1 MDAGE
6 PSRRYCRCGTRL
18 ARDNAGSQCAACTRR
33 ARALVAAAPEVP
45 ADFWQTDQLR
55 DALEA
60 WHMGRVITAYR
71 VHAFHSPPLSQAVIA
86 GWMGLTQAQLS
97 RIEAGEPITDLTKLI
112 RWARALRIPEEL
124 LWFRLPPR
132 SGEVMPNRPDSF
144 GPADPLLHLES
155 LRRRAEGHLTTGA
168 PTAATIEDWQR
179 VVSDHGRATRYLPAS
194 VQLEDL
200 AADFSAVQHAL
211 ATRQPS
217 STTRQLTHITA
228 QLAGLISLSLIKM
241 GHRSPARAWG
251 RTARLAADESGDAA
265 LSSWVRAQDA
275 YTYYY
280 GGAVREAVAAA
291 QEAQA
296 IAGRTPCVGAVL
308 AAALQARAHA
318 VLGQKVETDAAL
330 RKAEAILAAL
340 QPDDVTESAFGY
352 NEAQLRFH
360 EGNALTHLHD
370 RRRVWEATD
379 RALTLYPS
387 SNYLDRTL
395 IELDR
400 ADCLIH
406 DGEVAE
412 GVAHVARTLMEL
424 PPQRRDG
431 LILQRARGL
440 AKATSP
446 GHHAL
451 PTVRQLYDVL
461 ELPARNVGGG
471 A

>member
-1 MDAGE
+1 MDDGAT
-6 PSRRYCRCGTRL
+6 SRRYCRCGARL
-18 ARDNAGSQCAACTRR
+18 ARDNSGSQCAACTRR
-33 ARALVAAAPEVP
+33 ARELVAAAPEVP
-45 ADFWQTDQLR
+45 AEFWITDQLQ
-55 DALEA
+55 DALGA
-60 WHMGRVITAYR
+60 WHMGSVISAYR
-71 VHAFHSPPLSQAVIA
+71 THPHHNPPLSQAVVA

-97 RIEAGEPITDLTKLI
+97 RIEAGEPITDLVKLI
-112 RWARALRIPEEL
+112 RWARALRIPEDF

-132 SGEVMPNRPDSF
+132 SGEAMPNRPDSF
-144 GPADPLLHLES
+144 GPADPLSRLER
-155 LRRRAEGHLTTGA
+155 LRRQAEGHLTAGA

-200 AADFSAVQHAL
+200 AADFAAVQHAL

-217 STTRQLTHITA
+217 STTRQLTRITA

-241 GHRSPARAWG
+241 GHRGPARAWG
-251 RTARLAADESGDAA
+251 RTARLAADESGDTA

-280 GGAVREAVAAA
+280 GGAMSEAVTAAK
-291 QEAQA
+291 QAQA
-296 IAGRTPCVGAVL
+296 IAGRTACVGAVL
-308 AAALQARAHA
+308 AAALEARAHA
-318 VLGQKVETDAAL
+318 VLGRQAETDAAL
-330 RKAEAILAAL
+330 HQAEVILTAL
-340 QPDDVTESAFGY
+340 EPDDVTESAFGY

-370 RRRVWEATD
+370 RPRVWEATD
-379 RALTLYPS
+379 RALALYPS
-387 SNYLDRTL
+387 SDFLDRAL
-395 IELDR
+395 IHLDR

-412 GVAHVARTLMEL
+412 GAAHAMRTLLAL

-440 AKATSP
+440 AQTTGR
-446 GHHAL
+446 GHHTL
-451 PTVRQLYDVL
+451 PAVRQLYDVL
-461 ELPARNVGGG
+461 ELTRRNVGGG